1 MRRWQQTWVVARGY
15 PAGSAVDGGVRM
27 PIGLPERMLELL
39 AYTDD
44 PAVHDAMAREVVG
57 VPGALLTVPTR
68 DRKATERALAA
79 HGLVT
84 DPPEWIMTRD
94 LDGHPTAAVPQ
105 GYSISVEAADDDR
118 VLLAKVRAGGVVAAE
133 GQLAV
138 LGTDAAADRIMTD
151 EAHRRR
157 GLGQAVMGALVTE
170 AGQRGAVTGL
180 LVASAAG
187 RHLYESLGW
196 HVVAGIVCARPAPS

>member
-44 PAVHDAMAREVVG
+44 PAVHGGMAQQVLG
-57 VPGALLTVPTR
+57 VPGALLTVPTH
-68 DRKATERALAA
+68 DRKATERAFAA

-84 DPPEWIMTRD
+84 DPPEWIMARE
-94 LDGHPTAAVPQ
+94 LAGHPAAAVAA

-133 GQLAV
+133 GQLSIV
-138 LGTDAAADRIMTD
+138 GTDAAADRIITD

-157 GLGQAVMGALVTE
+157 GLGRAVMGALVGAARE
-170 AGQRGAVTGL
+170 RGAVTGL

-196 HVVAGIVCARPAPS
+196 SVVAGIVVARPAA